1 MKLLLTAFEPFG
13 GAKLNQ
19 SKEILEASKH
29 TNIERLL
36 LPVEFEGA
44 YLKLKAYVE
53 ARAITHIIALGEGP
67 NPILH
72 LEHLALNIQHARIP
86 DNVGFHPQQ
95 QSVVLSGPL
104 SIKTRFPI
112 NTVSKLLADKKIPFV
127 HSYHAGTYVCND
139 LYFRML
145 LQMPNVSSLFI
156 HVPNQ
161 NQHFSLNLIGVET
174 ILDWILKSTS
184 QHR

>member
-13 GAKLNQ
+13 GAKINQ
-19 SKEILEASKH
+19 SKEILEATKN

-36 LPVEFEGA
+36 LPVEFEEA
-44 YLKLKAYVE
+44 YIKLKAYVE
-53 ARAITHIIALGEGP
+53 DRAITHIIALGEGP

-72 LEHLALNIQHARIP
+72 LEHLALNIQHARIA
-86 DNVGFHPQQ
+86 DNLGYQPQQ
-95 QSVVLSGPL
+95 QTVVLSGPL
-104 SIKTRFPI
+104 SLKTSFPI
-112 NTVSKLLADKKIPFV
+112 DNISQLLLDKKIPFV

-145 LQMPNVSSLFI
+145 LQLPNISSLFI

-161 NQHFSLNLIGVET
+161 NENFSLNLIGVET
-174 ILDWILKSTS
+174 ILDWILKPTS
-184 QHR
+184 